1 MSFQTKMKPPVRT
14 ERARVL
20 MVGSLITPDGTQKVT
35 IRNVSRTGAHVVVTG
50 ELPKGCDVMFKRG
63 SLFAA
68 AHVAWVRRDEAGIRF
83 YRELSADEVEATLPT
98 TLLRGDD
105 A

>member
-1 MSFQTKMKPPVRT
+1 MKPPVRT

-20 MVGSLITPDGTQKVT
+20 MVASLITPAGTQKVT

-50 ELPKGCDVMFKRG
+50 ELPKGWDVLFKRG

-68 AHVAWVRRDEAGIRF
+68 AHVAWVRGDEAGLRF
-83 YRELSADEVEATLPT
+83 YRELSPDEVEGTLPAA
-98 TLLRGDD
+98 LLRGDK